1 MSGKQYSVKLTSN
14 TVIDILEEHGT
25 CRIKGVA
32 TQTDV
37 VQTGPGKFHLLLNN
51 QSFDIELLSKDETGK
66 QIDIAVNGKRVK
78 TEVSTPL
85 DNLLKS
91 MGMDNVSKAKQNVVK
106 APMPGMVLRIIA
118 KEGDAVKKGDA
129 LLILEAMKMEN
140 IIKSPMDGVVKKIV
154 ATEKT
159 AIDKNQV
166 LVELN

>member
-1 MSGKQYSVKLTSN
+1 MSGKQYSVKLTN
-14 TVIDILEEHGT
+14 NAVIEVSEEHG
-25 CRIKGVA
+25 IWKINGGD

-37 VQTGPGKFHLLLNN
+37 IQTGPGKFHLLLNN

-66 QIDIAVNGKRVK
+66 QIDVAINGKRVK

-85 DNLLKS
+85 DHLLKS
-91 MGMDNVSKAKQNVVK
+91 MGMDSVAKAKQNVVK

-140 IIKSPMDGVVKKIV
+140 IIKSPIDGVVKKIA

>member
-1 MSGKQYSVKLTSN
+1 MD
-14 TVIDILEEHGT
+14 VIEENGSW
-25 CRIKGVA
+25 RINNVDA
-32 TQTDV
+32 QVDV
-37 VQTGPGKFHLLLNN
+37 VKTGDKKFHLLLNN
-51 QSFDIELLSKDETGK
+51 QSFDIEFLSKDETGK
-66 QIDIAVNGKRVK
+66 QLDIAINGKRVK

-91 MGMDNVSKAKQNVVK
+91 MGMDSVAKAKQNVIK

-140 IIKSPMDGVVKKIV
+140 IIKSPMDGVVKKIT
-154 ATEKT
+154 AIEKT
-159 AIDKNQV
+159 AIDKNQI